1 MEGSIA
7 EYVLLAAGVSAL
19 LIVILY
25 IKRKDSAA
33 YKAMVLIGMVAGAA
47 AIYMAAINYGEW
59 TDECVVICIVAG
71 YAMVIRPFKNV
82 DFAVVLGILAV
93 LLAYAYLGEM
103 TGDLEGLSHGTPRII
118 VAILAGS
125 IVYMV
130 FNFIT
135 KAAIFIGKVLNWW
148 PFLFIIGVLCVAEAA
163 LIMSGSGTI
172 VDLYNKYCG
181 SGSDNLASLAALKS
195 AVVSFK

>member
-1 MEGSIA
+1 MDGSIA

-19 LIVILY
+19 LIVFLY
-25 IKRKDSAA
+25 LKHRDSAA
-33 YKAMVLIGMVAGAA
+33 YKLMVLVGMAAGAV
-47 AIYMAAINYGEW
+47 AIYTAAINYGEW

-71 YAMVIRPFKNV
+71 YAMVIRPFKNI
-82 DFAVVLGILAV
+82 DFAAVLGILAV

-103 TGDLEGLSHGTPRII
+103 TGDLEGLSHGAPRII
-118 VAILAGS
+118 VAVLAGS
-125 IVYMV
+125 VVYMI

-148 PFLFIIGVLCVAEAA
+148 PFLFIIAVLCITEAA

-172 VDLYNKYCG
+172 VDLYHKYYG
-181 SGSDNLASLAALKS
+181 SASGDLASLEALKS

>member
-1 MEGSIA
+1 MDGSIA

-19 LIVILY
+19 LIVFLY
-25 IKRKDSAA
+25 LKHRDSAA
-33 YKAMVLIGMVAGAA
+33 YKLMVLVGMAAGAA
-47 AIYMAAINYGEW
+47 AIYTAAINYGEW

-71 YAMVIRPFKNV
+71 YAMVIRPFKNI
-82 DFAVVLGILAV
+82 DFAAVLGILAV

-103 TGDLEGLSHGTPRII
+103 TGDLEGLSHGAPRII
-118 VAILAGS
+118 VAVLAGS
-125 IVYMV
+125 VVYMI

-148 PFLFIIGVLCVAEAA
+148 PFLFIIAVLCITEAA

-172 VDLYNKYCG
+172 VDLYHKYYG
-181 SGSDNLASLAALKS
+181 SASGDLASLEALKS
-195 AVVSFK
+195 SVVSFK

>member
-103 TGDLEGLSHGTPRII
+103 TGTPRII

-172 VDLYNKYCG
+172 VDLYNKYYG

-195 AVVSFK
+195 VVVSFK

>member
-1 MEGSIA
+1 MDGSIA

-19 LIVILY
+19 LIVFLY
-25 IKRKDSAA
+25 LKHRDSAA
-33 YKAMVLIGMVAGAA
+33 YKLMVLVGMAAGAA
-47 AIYMAAINYGEW
+47 AIYTAAINYGEW

-71 YAMVIRPFKNV
+71 YAMVIRPFKNI
-82 DFAVVLGILAV
+82 DFAAVLGILAV

-103 TGDLEGLSHGTPRII
+103 TGDLEGLSHGAPRII
-118 VAILAGS
+118 VAVLAGS
-125 IVYMV
+125 VVYMI

-148 PFLFIIGVLCVAEAA
+148 PFLFIIAVLCITEAA

-172 VDLYNKYCG
+172 VDLYHKYYG
-181 SGSDNLASLAALKS
+181 SASGDLASLEALKS

>member
-1 MEGSIA
+1 MDGSIA

-19 LIVILY
+19 LIVFLY
-25 IKRKDSAA
+25 LKHRDSAA
-33 YKAMVLIGMVAGAA
+33 YRLMVLVGMAAGAA
-47 AIYMAAINYGEW
+47 AIYTAAINYGEW

-71 YAMVIRPFKNV
+71 YAMVIRPFKNI
-82 DFAVVLGILAV
+82 DFAAVLGILAV

-103 TGDLEGLSHGTPRII
+103 TGDLEGLSHGAPRII
-118 VAILAGS
+118 VAVLAGS
-125 IVYMV
+125 VVYMI

-148 PFLFIIGVLCVAEAA
+148 PFLFIIAVLCITEAA

-172 VDLYNKYCG
+172 VDLYHKYCG
-181 SGSDNLASLAALKS
+181 SASGDLASLEALKS